1 MTKVEE
7 DSVNT
12 IVLYSDPRKFVKWYL
27 RSGDRFFAKGSG
39 LTKPERIESL
49 LEIGTSVKKVRFICS
64 SWSEISSNT
73 GLETQAQNVR
83 QNELKST

>member
-1 MTKVEE
+1 MLICNLTPVRLT
-7 DSVNT
+7 N
-12 IVLYSDPRKFVKWYL
+12 F
-27 RSGDRFFAKGSG
+27 G

-73 GLETQAQNVR
+73 DLETQAQNVR